1 MCSDAKLQRK
11 IKKKRKKKSKNTIVL
26 YVNRVD
32 L

>member
-1 MCSDAKLQRK
+1 MCSDTKLQKK
-11 IKKKRKKKSKNTIVL
+11 IKKKKESKITIVL